1 MKERELK
8 CSVCGN
14 SNSNREYILQ
24 EKMYG
29 SGDEFNYFQCSKC
42 GCLQIEKIP
51 ENIAEY
57 YPTDYMAFSINE
69 KLNFKKKI
77 SSWLLIHSYRNQIN
91 QRDLVGKLAKKYNDY
106 YQRAILWAKDSNFNS
121 KVLDVGCGVG
131 KRLLLMHKI
140 GYKNL
145 EGIDPFIQNDI
156 VYYDKIHIKKGDIYD
171 LNGKYDFITL
181 HHSFEH
187 MPNPRNVFEKISGLL
202 SDEGILLIRVPVMDC
217 FAWKEYGVNWFQLD
231 APRHFF
237 SHTINSIEFLAKLNN
252 MVLTDV
258 VFDST
263 ESQFVYSEK
272 YKNNI
277 PLDGKSIHSKEEIKN
292 FHNKALE
299 LNESK
304 EGDMACFFI
313 KKNKLPNLIGDM

>member
-8 CSVCGN
+8 CSVCEN

-77 SSWLLIHSYRNQIN
+77 SAWLLIHSYRNQIN
-91 QRDLVGKLAKKYNDY
+91 QRDFVGKLAKKYNDY
-106 YQRAILWAKDSNFNS
+106 YQRAILWAKDSSFNS

-145 EGIDPFIQNDI
+145 EGIDPFIQKDI
-156 VYYDKIHIKKGDIYD
+156 VYFDKIHIKKGDIYD

-202 SDEGILLIRVPVMDC
+202 SDEGTLLIRIPVMDC

-252 MVLTDV
+252 LVLTDV
-258 VFDST
+258 FFDST

-272 YKNNI
+272 YKKNI

-299 LNESK
+299 LNKNK

-313 KKNKLPNLIGDM
+313 KKNKLSNLIVDR